1 MQQSGHVGKLVVRPP
16 AAGEIVT
23 LPRHV
28 FTISP
33 DKMHLV
39 TGGFGGFGIETAR
52 WLVARGARHI
62 MLIGR
67 SGASSDVAKAAI
79 ADLTNEGAR
88 VRAEALDITDKPAL
102 QKLFGRFGRD
112 LPQLGG
118 IVHAAMVLDDSMIAN
133 LTIGQVERVLRP
145 KITGADHLDTLT
157 QDLQLDY
164 FVMYSS
170 ATTLIGNPGQGAYV
184 AANGYLEGLARRR
197 RRAGLPGL
205 AIAWGAID
213 DVGVLARADGT
224 REALAARVGVKGML
238 AKDALRL
245 MGHVLGDPS
254 KDVGD
259 AVVAIAPINWSAARQ
274 HLSILKSP
282 PYRNLASRGE
292 GSSSDKDK
300 IDIAALVARNPPDEA
315 RKLIS
320 GLIVDE
326 IARVLRLPRED
337 VARTTPL
344 SEIGLDSLMAVEL
357 GLGLQERF
365 ILNAPISTTASS
377 FSVNELADHI
387 IGLATGTVSD
397 DEALTRT
404 MMERHLGTEA
414 IADIVADKDQFD
426 KAAELV
432 MARSQSLKGVL
443 D

>member
-1 MQQSGHVGKLVVRPP
+1 
-16 AAGEIVT
+16 
-23 LPRHV
+23 
-28 FTISP
+28 
-33 DKMHLV
+33 
-39 TGGFGGFGIETAR
+39 
-52 WLVARGARHI
+52 
-62 MLIGR
+62 
-67 SGASSDVAKAAI
+67 
-79 ADLTNEGAR
+79 
-88 VRAEALDITDKPAL
+88 
-102 QKLFGRFGRD
+102 
-112 LPQLGG
+112 
-118 IVHAAMVLDDSMIAN
+118 
-133 LTIGQVERVLRP
+133 
-145 KITGADHLDTLT
+145 
-157 QDLQLDY
+157 
-164 FVMYSS
+164 
-170 ATTLIGNPGQGAYV
+170 
-184 AANGYLEGLARRR
+184 
-197 RRAGLPGL
+197 
-205 AIAWGAID
+205 
-213 DVGVLARADGT
+213 
-224 REALAARVGVKGML
+224 
-238 AKDALRL
+238 